1 MYRFA
6 KKKVDD
12 LIAGI
17 QALDAHV
24 KAEFLALEKILT
36 DIEIDATFDPES
48 AADIAWI
55 TTEISKIL
63 EDSPQIQ
70 ELEVKLG
77 MVKDAD
83 PVLEKVM
90 KDLRRVTDITRIL
103 DEQEKLNAPLPHYN
117 KPMDAATDKEEKK
130 ADAKAAPAEEGK
142 KEEAKAA
149 APDAAAP
156 AAPAAPAD
164 LPPELN
170 PAAAGAVKQKTN
182 NATKPAASNPAPAKT
197 TQNTTK
203 PAATPAPA
211 ANPAPAAAPVP
222 APAAKTTTNATNAP
236 TEDRLHVPKPAPKA
250 DSTQNQQAT
259 NATKKPKK
267 KKKKNGTKKAQSAIK
282 QQTNAT
288 TAAVPGSVHHSQV
301 K

>member
-130 ADAKAAPAEEGK
+130 ADAKAAPAEEGI

-203 PAATPAPA
+203 PAATPA
-211 ANPAPAAAPVP
+211 P